1 MQKIAINVCD
11 CDGMH
16 EDFPISIYRFIEAGD
31 IALPDL
37 CPNSDLTQNEIT
49 QFDLLIE
56 TTEENT
62 NSTLYSVY
70 MGRIARIQE
79 DLYFYTFGDIDEIGE
94 SNFYISGSLRE
105 VVEYLLSE
113 WGELAPD
120 WRGLF
125 KKWTTEGIPA
135 GYDSSS
141 LRSWIEIF
149 LNPDPEIVNDLEG
162 LEVALYLNR
171 HDEELLEALCQL

>member
-16 EDFPISIYRFIEAGD
+16 EDFPISTYRFNEAGD
-31 IALPDL
+31 IELPNL
-37 CPNSDLTQNEIT
+37 CPNSDLTQNELT
-49 QFDLLIE
+49 QFDLLLE
-56 TTEENT
+56 TTEENK

-70 MGRIARIQE
+70 VARVARIQE
-79 DLYFYTFGDIDEIGE
+79 NLYFSAFGDIDEIGE
-94 SNFYISGSLRE
+94 SNFYISGSLGE

-125 KKWTTEGIPA
+125 KNWAKDGIPR
-135 GYDSSS
+135 GYNSSS
-141 LRSWIEIF
+141 PRSWTELF
-149 LNPDPEIVNDLEG
+149 LNPDPEVIDNLEC
-162 LEVALYLNR
+162 LEVSIYVNET
-171 HDEELLEALCQL
+171 DEELLATLNLL

>member
-1 MQKIAINVCD
+1 MQKVAINICD
-11 CDGMH
+11 CEGEH
-16 EDFPISIYRFIEAGD
+16 EDFPTSVYRFNEIGEVE
-31 IALPDL
+31 LPDL
-37 CPNSDLTQNEIT
+37 CPNSDLSQNELT

-56 TTEENT
+56 TTEENK
-62 NSTLYSVY
+62 NWTLYSVY

-125 KKWTTEGIPA
+125 KKWTTDGVPR
-135 GYDSSS
+135 GYDSNQLSIWS
-141 LRSWIEIF
+141 DLF

-162 LEVALYLNR
+162 LEVALYLDIE
-171 HDEELLEALCQL
+171 DEELVSELKKL

>member
-16 EDFPISIYRFIEAGD
+16 EDFPISTYRFIEAGD

-56 TTEENT
+56 TTEENQ

-70 MGRIARIQE
+70 RGHVARVQ
-79 DLYFYTFGDIDEIGE
+79 DNLYFYSFGDIDEIGE
-94 SNFYISGSLRE
+94 SNFYVEGSLGE
-105 VVEYLLSE
+105 IVEDLLSE

-120 WRGLF
+120 WRALF
-125 KKWTTEGIPA
+125 KKWATHGIPA

-141 LRSWIEIF
+141 LRSWTDLF
-149 LNPDPEIVNDLEG
+149 ANPEPELVNDLEG
-162 LEVALYLNR
+162 LQVALFLNLD
-171 HDEELLEALCQL
+171 DEDLARELKKL

>member
-1 MQKIAINVCD
+1 MQKVAINICD
-11 CDGMH
+11 CEGEH
-16 EDFPISIYRFIEAGD
+16 EDFPTSVYRFTEIGEVE
-31 IALPDL
+31 LPDL
-37 CPNSDLTQNEIT
+37 CPNSDLSQNELT

-56 TTEENT
+56 TTEENK
-62 NSTLYSVY
+62 NWTLYSVY
-70 MGRIARIQE
+70 MGRISRIQE

-125 KKWTTEGIPA
+125 KDWAINGFPKN
-135 GYDSSS
+135 YDSNK
-141 LRSWIEIF
+141 LISWTDAF
-149 LNPDPEIVNDLEG
+149 ANPKPEIISDLEG
-162 LEVALYLNR
+162 LEICLFLNLE
-171 HDEELLEALCQL
+171 DEELLSNLKKI

>member
-1 MQKIAINVCD
+1 MQKIAINICD
-11 CDGMH
+11 CEGEH
-16 EDFPISIYRFIEAGD
+16 EDFPTSVYRFSEIGEVE
-31 IALPDL
+31 LPDL
-37 CPNSDLTQNEIT
+37 CPNSDLSQNELT

-56 TTEENT
+56 TTEENK
-62 NSTLYSVY
+62 NWTLYSVY

-79 DLYFYTFGDIDEIGE
+79 NLYFYTFGDLDEIGE

-105 VVEYLLSE
+105 AVEYLLSE

-135 GYDSSS
+135 SYDSSS
-141 LRSWIEIF
+141 LRSWTELF

-162 LEVALYLNR
+162 LEVALHLNIE
-171 HDEELLEALCQL
+171 DEELVSELKKL

>member
-1 MQKIAINVCD
+1 MQKVAINICD
-11 CDGMH
+11 CEGEH
-16 EDFPISIYRFIEAGD
+16 EDFPTSVYRFNEIGEVE
-31 IALPDL
+31 LPDL
-37 CPNSDLTQNEIT
+37 CPNSDFSQNELT

-56 TTEENT
+56 TTEENK
-62 NSTLYSVY
+62 NWTLYSVY

-125 KKWTTEGIPA
+125 KKWTTDGVPR
-135 GYDSSS
+135 GYDSNQLSIWS
-141 LRSWIEIF
+141 DLF

-162 LEVALYLNR
+162 LEVALYLDIE
-171 HDEELLEALCQL
+171 DEELVSELKKL

>member
-1 MQKIAINVCD
+1 MQKVAINICD
-11 CDGMH
+11 CEVEH
-16 EDFPISIYRFIEAGD
+16 ENFSTSVYRFSEIGEVE
-31 IALPDL
+31 LPDL
-37 CPNSDLTQNEIT
+37 CPNSDLTQNELT

-56 TTEENT
+56 TREENK

-125 KKWTTEGIPA
+125 KKWTTDGIPA

-141 LRSWIEIF
+141 LRSWTGIF

-162 LEVALYLNR
+162 LEVALYLDIE
-171 HDEELLEALCQL
+171 DEELVSELKKL

>member
-1 MQKIAINVCD
+1 MQKVAINICD
-11 CDGMH
+11 CEGEH
-16 EDFPISIYRFIEAGD
+16 EDFPTSVYRFNEIGEVE
-31 IALPDL
+31 LPDL
-37 CPNSDLTQNEIT
+37 CPNSDLSQNELT

-56 TTEENT
+56 TTEENK

-125 KKWTTEGIPA
+125 KDWATEGIPR
-135 GYDSSS
+135 GYDSNQLSS
-141 LRSWIEIF
+141 WSDLF

-162 LEVALYLNR
+162 LEVALYLDIE
-171 HDEELLEALCQL
+171 DEELVSELKKL

>member
-1 MQKIAINVCD
+1 MQKIAINICD
-11 CDGMH
+11 CEGEH
-16 EDFPISIYRFIEAGD
+16 EDFPTSVYRFTEIGEVE
-31 IALPDL
+31 LPDL
-37 CPNSDLTQNEIT
+37 CPNSDLSQNELT

-56 TTEENT
+56 TTEENK
-62 NSTLYSVY
+62 NSTLYAVY

-125 KKWTTEGIPA
+125 KKWTTDGIPT
-135 GYDSSS
+135 GYDYSS
-141 LRSWIEIF
+141 LRSWTELF
-149 LNPDPEIVNDLEG
+149 LYPDPEIVKDLEG
-162 LEVALYLNR
+162 LEVALHLNIE
-171 HDEELLEALCQL
+171 DEELVSELKKL